1 MSEQGQGGSNTAE
14 AVAIAPAGT
23 ADAASQTLTERAY
36 QALEELIVTLQLPPG
51 AVLSEQALVKR
62 LGIGRTPIREA
73 LQRLALESLVTILP
87 RRGVLVSE
95 IDLRRQLRVL
105 ELRRELERFLAAK
118 ASERATTVQ
127 RQRLA
132 AIAEGMRQAAETS
145 DDIAFMR
152 LDRELNLLIAEAAH
166 NEFANRSVNLLH
178 GLSRRFWYQ
187 HYKQV
192 ADLPLTARLHATLSQ
207 AIADGDRP
215 AATAASDA
223 LIDYIETFARKTLES

>member
-1 MSEQGQGGSNTAE
+1 MKQDEVATVDDDAQKDGSSTANG
-14 AVAIAPAGT
+14 AAP
-23 ADAASQTLTERAY
+23 TLTERAY
-36 QALEELIVTLQLPPG
+36 QVLEELIVTLELPPG

-105 ELRRELERFLAAK
+105 ELRRELERFLANK
-118 ASERATTVQ
+118 ASERATDAQ
-127 RQRLA
+127 RERLRE
-132 AIAEGMRQAAETS
+132 IAQGMREAAETS
-145 DDIAFMR
+145 DGIAFMR
-152 LDRELNLLIAEAAH
+152 LDRELNLLVAAAAH

-192 ADLPLTARLHATLSQ
+192 ADLPLTARLHADLSQ
-207 AIADGDRP
+207 AIADADKV
-215 AATAASDA
+215 AATKASDA
-223 LIDYIETFARKTLES
+223 LIDYIETFARKTLEA

>member
-1 MSEQGQGGSNTAE
+1 MTDQGDQGGLDKEE
-14 AVAIAPAGT
+14 AAPDAGSF
-23 ADAASQTLTERAY
+23 ADKATQTLTERAY

-51 AVLSEQALVKR
+51 AVLSEQALVQR

-118 ASERATTVQ
+118 ASERATTAQ
-127 RQRLA
+127 RERLH
-132 AIAEGMRQAAETS
+132 AIARGMRAAAETS

-152 LDRELNLLIAEAAH
+152 LDRALNLLIADAAH
-166 NEFANRSVNLLH
+166 NEFAYRSVELLH

-192 ADLPLTARLHATLSQ
+192 ADLPLTARLHADLSQ
-207 AIADGDRP
+207 AIADGDKP
-215 AATAASDA
+215 AATAASDR
-223 LIDYIETFARKTLES
+223 LIDYIETFARKTLEA